1 MFATEQEVS
10 RLYNRMLLS
19 SIHKS
24 NPLATGGAVFAG
36 SLAGTQGNSNA
47 TGSNARFYAPSR
59 VVSDS
64 NGNFYVSE
72 TSNHTVR
79 KITRFGV
86 VTTVFGTGSSG
97 SSLTTLNSPRGLALD
112 SSSNLYIAD
121 FSNSRIL
128 SVSNGLTLGSNATL
142 IASNVYNPDEIAVN
156 SNGSNIVIKTNATSG
171 QNLIQYRNGTVD
183 GLINTSQNS
192 SVPNVA
198 SIASIPSGEFY
209 YSTRNGQTTNYQI
222 SAYKMFLN
230 PPTIF
235 QLTVSNI
242 AQPNG
247 IGGLYPVFLSV
258 SVDPAS
264 VGFSIG
270 QTFTLSEFSSSS
282 VNGFVGTILNFNQSA
297 SSNITFKYP
306 GPLQDYPI
314 GTPNPEANI
323 TNSDCNVGSNFRVL
337 AVGWDTIPVVSGP
350 NTDAPGSVLR
360 MNFYLGNAT
369 YDFPSIGTDI
379 ILDKT
384 LPGTTTISGFT
395 GDFTIW
401 NSQTLPDPVIYDFPY
416 VYTVG
421 GSGDLSFT
429 NTLSGTIYDSPVNG
443 TILGPGV
450 EPGTVITAFNSETGV
465 ITTNKAF
472 AFLGDVT
479 TTIRITGPVE
489 KTTIHTFD
497 NLDTAGLLIP
507 GIRLEGDGAFGATIL
522 EVELDFSDRTKGTIT
537 TDYSFTATI
546 NATYTARTR
555 YDFAP
560 WPGGSKRVVTT
571 TFPAVGFPTGGSGTG
586 KVTTTLINNNPTP
599 LLTDGVYYG
608 TFLKAMQFS
617 KVDNNLL
624 YAANQAYDG
633 ITQYSVTGDT
643 LIASDK
649 NAEIPSSDSFAVFP
663 TTSEIIAV
671 IPQASSNNL
680 KIYQNEY

>member
-1 MFATEQEVS
+1 
-10 RLYNRMLLS
+10 MLLS
-19 SIHKS
+19 AIHKS
-24 NPLATGGAVFAG
+24 NPLSAGGAVFAG
-36 SLAGTQGNSNA
+36 SLTAQQGNSNA

-64 NGNFYVSE
+64 NGNFYVSD
-72 TSNHTVR
+72 TSNHSIR
-79 KITRFGV
+79 KVTRFGV

-112 SSSNLYIAD
+112 SSNNLYIAD
-121 FSNSRIL
+121 FSNNRIL

-198 SIASIPSGEFY
+198 SIASTPNGEFY
-209 YSTRNGQTTNYQI
+209 YSTRNGQTNNYQI
-222 SAYKMFLN
+222 SAYKMYLN
-230 PPTIF
+230 PPTTY
-235 QLTVSNI
+235 QLTASNI

-270 QTFTLSEFSSSS
+270 QTFRLSEFSSSS

-306 GPLQDYPI
+306 GPLQNYPI
-314 GTPNPEANI
+314 GSPNPEAYI
-323 TNSDCNVGSNFRVL
+323 TNSDCNAGSNFRVL

-350 NTDAPGSVLR
+350 GTDAPGSVLR

-369 YDFPSIGTDI
+369 YDFPSFAYSSGASRS
-379 ILDKT
+379 

-401 NSQTLPDPVIYDFPY
+401 NDQTLPSPVIYDFPY
-416 VYTVG
+416 TYTVG
-421 GSGDLSFT
+421 GSGALSFT
-429 NTLSGTIYDSPVNG
+429 NTLSGTIYDSPVGG

-450 EPGTVITAFNSETGV
+450 EPGTVITAYTAGSPGT

-472 AFLGDVT
+472 AFLGSVS
-479 TTIRITGPVE
+479 TTIRITGPVG

-497 NLDTAGLLIP
+497 SLSTSGLLIP

-537 TDYSFTATI
+537 TDYSFTATV

-617 KVDNNLL
+617 KVDSTLL
-624 YAANQAYDG
+624 YAGNQSYDG
-633 ITQYSVTGDT
+633 VTQYSVTGDT
-643 LIASDK
+643 LVASDK
-649 NAEIPSSDSFAVFP
+649 NAEIPSVDSFAVFP
-663 TTSEIIAV
+663 STSEIIAV
-671 IPQASSNNL
+671 VPQASSNNL
-680 KIYQNEY
+680 QIYQNEY

>member
-1 MFATEQEVS
+1 MF
-10 RLYNRMLLS
+10 LS
-19 SIHKS
+19 AVHKS
-24 NPLATGGAVFAG
+24 NPLATGGAIFAG

-47 TGSNARFYAPSR
+47 TGSNARFYGPSR
-59 VVSDS
+59 IVSDS
-64 NGNFYVSE
+64 TGNFYVSD
-72 TSNHTVR
+72 TSNHLIR
-79 KITRFGV
+79 KVTRFGV

-121 FSNSRIL
+121 FSNSRIIC
-128 SVSNGLTLGSNATL
+128 VSNGLTLGSNATL
-142 IASNVYNPDEIAVN
+142 VASNVYKPDEIAVN
-156 SNGSNIVIKTNATSG
+156 SNGSNIVVKTTDTSG

-198 SIASIPSGEFY
+198 SISSTPSGEFY
-209 YSTRNGQTTNYQI
+209 YSTRNGQTNNYQI
-222 SAYKMFLN
+222 SAYKMYLN
-230 PPTIF
+230 PPTTYV
-235 QLTVSNI
+235 LAVSNI

-270 QTFTLSEFSSSS
+270 QTFRLSEFSSSS

-306 GPLQDYPI
+306 GPLQNYPI
-314 GTPNPEANI
+314 GTPNPEAYI

-337 AVGWDTIPVVSGP
+337 AVGWDTIPVVGGGSPG
-350 NTDAPGSVLR
+350 TDAPGSVLR

-369 YDFPSIGTDI
+369 YDFPSITFDTG
-379 ILDKT
+379 DKT
-384 LPGTTTISGFT
+384 LPGTTTLGRFT
-395 GDFTIW
+395 GDFSIW
-401 NSQTLPDPVIYDFPY
+401 TDQTLPSPVLYDFPY
-416 VYTVG
+416 TYTVG
-421 GSGDLSFT
+421 GSGALSFT

-443 TILGPGV
+443 YILGPGV
-450 EPGTVITAFNSETGV
+450 EPGTIITAYTAGSPGT
-465 ITTNKAF
+465 ITTNKPF
-472 AFLGDVT
+472 AFLGSVT
-479 TTIRITGPVE
+479 TTLRITGPFTLSNV
-489 KTTIHTFD
+489 HTFD
-497 NLDTAGLLIP
+497 SLSTSGLLIP
-507 GIRLEGDGAFGATIL
+507 GIRLEGDDAFGATIL

-537 TDYSFTATI
+537 TDFSFTATV
-546 NATYTARTR
+546 NEYTARTR
-555 YDFAP
+555 YEFAP

-617 KVDNNLL
+617 KVDSSLL
-624 YAANQAYDG
+624 YAANQSYDG
-633 ITQYSVTGDT
+633 ITQYSVGGDT

-649 NAEIPSSDSFAVFP
+649 NADIPSVDSFAVFP
-663 TTSEIIAV
+663 STSEIIAV
-671 IPQASSNNL
+671 VPQPTTNNL